1 MQIFDTSA
9 TFTRPADTTAYTAND
24 LVANSTTA
32 GSVVPM
38 LFNIPGG
45 RNIRIYRAAI
55 KFNSATVT
63 NAKFKLHLYLSS
75 PTCTNGDN
83 GAWLTTE
90 SGYQDNIAIDC
101 TTNTFSD
108 NSKGFGIYINTA
120 LVALP
125 MLAQTNLNQQI
136 YGLLQAT
143 AAYTPISGEIFTV
156 NLLGESLV

>member
-1 MQIFDTSA
+1 MQIFDTTA

-24 LVANSTTA
+24 LVANSVTA

-38 LFNIPGG
+38 LFTVPGG
-45 RNIRIYRAAI
+45 RNLKIFRAGI
-55 KFNSATVT
+55 KFNSAVVT
-63 NAKFKLHLYLSS
+63 NGKFKLHLYLTS

-101 TTNTFSD
+101 TGNVFSD
-108 NSKGFGIYINTA
+108 NSKGFGTYVNTS
-120 LVALP
+120 VEVP
-125 MLAQTNLNQQI
+125 MLCQTNINQQL

-156 NLLGESLV
+156 NLIGESYL

>member
-24 LVANSTTA
+24 LVANSVTA

-38 LFNIPGG
+38 VFNIPGG
-45 RNIRIYRAAI
+45 RSAKVFRAGV

-63 NAKFKLHLYLSS
+63 NAKFKLHLYLTS

-108 NSKGFGIYINTA
+108 NGKGFGTYLDTAVEVPMMIQANT
-120 LVALP
+120 
-125 MLAQTNLNQQI
+125 NQQI

-143 AAYTPISGEIFTV
+143 AAYVPTSAEVFTV
-156 NLLGESLV
+156 NIIGESYV